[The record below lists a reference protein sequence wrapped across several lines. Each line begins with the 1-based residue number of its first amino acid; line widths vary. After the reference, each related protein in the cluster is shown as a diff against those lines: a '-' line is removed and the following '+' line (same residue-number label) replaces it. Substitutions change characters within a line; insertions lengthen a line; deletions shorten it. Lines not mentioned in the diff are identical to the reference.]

1 MRNKEMI
8 ERRAEMLVEVGDLER
23 QGVRSAKIVKHM
35 VSKYGITE
43 RTVYGLLADVRK
55 SAPDGIEGMAVKKK
69 SILYD
74 AEGGIKQQWVKF
86 ESDNSVDAVKV
97 IVEELCRELPKYP
110 KSKPVKLAQ
119 VDDDLLACYPMGDPH
134 FGMLA
139 WNEETE
145 GGDFDLKIA
154 EDDLCDA
161 VDRLVALGRGKHALI
176 VNLGDFFHA
185 DNMDARTWRSGHPL
199 DTDSRWLKM
208 LRTGIRAMIRC
219 IQSALLKHE
228 KVTVICA
235 IGNHDDHSSMML
247 MTVLSNIFENEP
259 RVEILDKPTV
269 KHYHQFGKVLIGVH
283 HGHTIKMADLPLQ
296 MAIDRAKEWHES
308 PYRYWF
314 TGHIHHDSRKEIGGV
329 LVESFRT
336 LAAADSYGASKGY
349 VRTGRDMKCIVMH
362 KDFGEIERH
371 TVSVEMIGQIRRLQ
385 RENTRNE
392 NKDTHHQKGG
402 HRKKKRN

>member
-1 MRNKEMI
+1 MPIKITDELREQILKSYDTRVSNGQKKYITKAIADEFGVSVYVVRDLLAGRGEGNKEF
-8 ERRAEMLVEVGDLER
+8 R
-23 QGVRSAKIVKHM
+23 QTLGIMDNENIRGRSV
-35 VSKYGITE
+35 
-43 RTVYGLLADVRK
+43 
-55 SAPDGIEGMAVKKK
+55 
-69 SILYD
+69 LYD
-74 AEGGIKQQWVKF
+74 KDGKVKLQWVKTDQDKSF
-86 ESDNSVDAVKV
+86 DATKK
-97 IVEELCRELPKYP
+97 IIEDLCKDLPKYP
-110 KSKPVKLAQ
+110 KTKPVKLPVEEA
-119 VDDDLLACYPMGDPH
+119 DFLACYPMGDPH

-161 VDRLVALGRGKHALI
+161 VDRLVALGRGKNALI

-185 DNMDARTWRSGHPL
+185 DNMDGRTWRSGHIL

-208 LRTGIRAMIRC
+208 LRTGIRAMIRS
-219 IQSALLKHE
+219 IQSALMRHE

-259 RVEILDKPTV
+259 RVTIMDKPTI

-283 HGHTIKMADLPLQ
+283 HGHSIKMAELPLQ
-296 MAIDRAKEWHES
+296 MALDRGKEWAES

-336 LAAADSYGASKGY
+336 LASADQYAASKGY
-349 VRTGRDMKCIVMH
+349 TRTGRDMKCIVMH
-362 KDFGEIERH
+362 KDFGEVERH
-371 TVSVEMIGQIRRLQ
+371 TVSVEMIGHLRRLRQ
-385 RENTRNE
+385 
-392 NKDTHHQKGG
+392 KDGKQSKNH
-402 HRKKKRN
+402 KKS